1 MADAEHGDYTT
12 PARQVP
18 GMLYSEGADE
28 DARSEI
34 SSFRPIS
41 PAHAGMRT
49 TVQASDEQPPAVQA
63 TDTKGHKDLN
73 IDTIVKDTYVQLNV
87 RAQAEAK
94 FNNAIDEMLR
104 ETYDVSM
111 HDLTQTGLT
120 QSTSHLAD
128 LARVAM
134 KSSTAIYTE
143 IFEDEFF

>member
-1 MADAEHGDYTT
+1 MADAEPGDYTT
-12 PARQVP
+12 PARQVA
-18 GMLYSEGADE
+18 GMLYFEGPNE

-49 TVQASDEQPPAVQA
+49 IVQASDEQAPAVSV

-94 FNNAIDEMLR
+94 FNRAIEHTVYLL
-104 ETYDVSM
+104 VLLGSKPIN
-111 HDLTQTGLT
+111 
-120 QSTSHLAD
+120 S
-128 LARVAM
+128 
-134 KSSTAIYTE
+134 
-143 IFEDEFF
+143 IF